1 MLVKDCMTRHPIMVS
16 PSTPATEAQK
26 IMAQNQIRHLPVVGD
41 GKRLVGLIT
50 RQRLAIKPDTLSS
63 LNVWEISRFLANLSV
78 KELMLKTDQVYTIAP
93 DRTIE
98 RAARSMTDHKIG
110 CLPVVEDNDVVVG
123 ILSEVDVLRAFQE
136 MLGLPAA
143 GVRVTMRMPNQKGE
157 FAKLTGVVAQYGWG
171 IMGIGSF
178 PSPRHPGFY
187 DMVLKIPGV
196 TVVEVQEVL
205 SQVPEQKIVDI
216 REFA

>member
-1 MLVKDCMTRHPIMVS
+1 MTRHPIMVT
-16 PSTPATEAQK
+16 PSAPAADAQK
-26 IMAQNQIRHLPVVGD
+26 MMAENQIRHLPVVGD

-63 LNVWEISRFLANLSV
+63 LNVWEISRFLANLCV
-78 KELMLKTDQVYTIAP
+78 KDVMLKVDEVHTITP

-98 RAARSMTDHKIG
+98 RAARVMTDHKIG
-110 CLPVVEDNDVVVG
+110 CLPVVEDNAVVVG
-123 ILSEVDVLRAFQE
+123 ILSQIDVLRAFQE

-143 GVRVTMRMPNQKGE
+143 GVRVTMRMPNKRGE
-157 FAKLTGVVAQYGWG
+157 FAKLTEIVSQRGWG

-178 PSPRHPGFY
+178 PSPRHPGSY
-187 DMVLKIPGV
+187 DMVLKIP
-196 TVVEVQEVL
+196 EVSVIEVREVL
-205 SQVPEQKIVDI
+205 SQIPEQEIVDI